1 MNDHSFFL
9 DLDCDFGY
17 IMADAKK
24 IIFLRRRR
32 RRYMAE
38 ETKEFGEQLFPVPPK
53 VREKAYIKS
62 KAEYE
67 KMWKESIAD
76 PDKFW
81 AKQAERLDWFKKW
94 DKVMDYS
101 FKDNIYVKFFE
112 GGKLNVSYNCLD
124 RQLAKRKNKAAII
137 FEGNDPS
144 DWKVFTYA
152 DMYREVNKFANVLKK
167 NGVKKGDRVTIY
179 LPMIPELAISMLACT
194 RIGAIHCIVFGG
206 FSSDAL
212 KDRIENSDS
221 KLLITCDGTYR
232 GAKAVPQK
240 DNADKAC
247 AMCPSVTKQIV
258 VKRTGTEVAWKE
270 GRDVWWADEM
280 KDVPYYCE
288 PEWMDAEDPL
298 FILYTSGSTG
308 KPKGVMH
315 TTGGYLVYAAL
326 THQLVFDYHEEDTF
340 WCTADIGWV
349 TGHTYIVYGPLANGA
364 TSIMFEGVPS
374 YPAYDRFWDVVEK
387 YKVNIFY
394 TAPTAIRAIAKE
406 GDSWAKM
413 HDLSSIRILGSVGEP
428 LNPEAWRWY
437 YDLIGRGECTIVDTW
452 WQTETGGILIT
463 PLPGAIDI
471 KPAKAT
477 VPFFGVEP
485 ALLDDDGKEIKGVG
499 RGNLVI
505 KRPWPGIMRG
515 VWGDPNRFKDTYFV
529 QFPGYYVTGDG
540 AERDDLGY
548 YKITGRVDDV
558 INVSGHR
565 MGTAEVESALVS
577 HPNVAEAAV
586 VGFPHDIKGQGI
598 FAYVTLNTGV
608 AKSDDLKKTLIAHV
622 RKEIG
627 PIATPDKIQWADAL
641 PKTRSG
647 KIMRRVLKKVA
658 ANDFKDFG
666 DTSTLADPSVVDTLV
681 ENRKQLK

>member
-1 MNDHSFFL
+1 
-9 DLDCDFGY
+9 
-17 IMADAKK
+17 
-24 IIFLRRRR
+24 
-32 RRYMAE
+32 MAE
-38 ETKEFGEQLFPVPPK
+38 ETKDFGEQIFPVPEK

-62 KAEYE
+62 KKEYE
-67 KMWKESIAD
+67 KMYKESLEK
-76 PDKFW
+76 PDVFW
-81 AKQAERLDWFKKW
+81 AKEAERLDWFKKW
-94 DKVMDYS
+94 DKVTDWS
-101 FKDNIYVKFFE
+101 FKDNVYVKFFE

-124 RQLAKRKNKAAII
+124 RHLATKKNKAAII

-167 NGVKKGDRVTIY
+167 YGIKKGDRVSIY
-179 LPMIPELAISMLACT
+179 LPMIPELAIAMLACT
-194 RIGAIHCIVFGG
+194 RIGAIHSIVFGG

-212 KDRIENSDS
+212 RDRIQDC
-221 KLLITCDGTYR
+221 KARLLITCDGTYR

-240 DNADKAC
+240 ANADKAI
-247 AMCPSVTKQIV
+247 AECPTIEKQIV
-258 VKRTGTEVAWKE
+258 VKRTGTECAWDDKK
-270 GRDVWWADEM
+270 DLWWHEEM
-280 KDVPYYCE
+280 NSAPLYCE
-288 PEWMDAEDPL
+288 PEQMDAEDPL

-315 TTGGYLVYAAL
+315 TTGGYLVYCAV
-326 THQLVFDYHEEDTF
+326 THELIFDYHDEDIY

-349 TGHTYIVYGPLANGA
+349 TGHSYIVYGPLANGA
-364 TSIMFEGVPS
+364 SSIMFEGVPS
-374 YPAYDRFWDVVEK
+374 YPDYGRFWAVVEK
-387 YKVNIFY
+387 YNVDIFY

-406 GDSWAKM
+406 GDDWVKK
-413 HDLSSIRILGSVGEP
+413 HDIKSLRILGSVGEP

-437 YDLIGRGECTIVDTW
+437 YNLIGRGECTIVDTW

-485 ALLDDDGKEIKGVG
+485 VLLDDEGKEIQGVG
-499 RGNLVI
+499 RGNLAI
-505 KRPWPGIMRG
+505 KRPWPGMMRG
-515 VWGDPNRFKDTYFV
+515 VWGDPERFKETYFV
-529 QFPGYYVTGDG
+529 QFPGYYLTGDG
-540 AERDDLGY
+540 AERDELGY

-565 MGTAEVESALVS
+565 MGTAEVESALVA
-577 HPNVAEAAV
+577 HQDVAEAAV

-608 AKSDDLKKTLIAHV
+608 QKSDDLKKALVAHV

-627 PIATPDKIQWADAL
+627 PIATPDFIQWADAL

-647 KIMRRVLKKVA
+647 KIMRRVLRKVA
-658 ANDFKDFG
+658 ASDFTDFG
-666 DTSTLADPSVVDTLV
+666 DTSTLADPSVVDYLV
-681 ENRKQLK
+681 EERKKL